1 MLLVVSVIVL
11 FHTGMPIVVT
21 HEVITGK
28 GGGGEMNMVF
38 LTPDPLIQQ

>member
-11 FHTGMPIVVT
+11 FHTGMPIAVR

-28 GGGGEMNMVF
+28 GGGEMNMVF